1 VRLIAN
7 YAFSSLELK
16 EVTASNLPENARVIR
31 VLEKLGFERVYGGSP
46 EPIGDRIDTLCWRL
60 SR

>member
-1 VRLIAN
+1 MSRHAP
-7 YAFSSLELK
+7 
-16 EVTASNLPENARVIR
+16 EVHAHDLPENARVIR